1 VCGSAAD
8 AAAGGL
14 IARAKAEGRAVL
26 DAAGIAYASGA
37 EITELRSGTVDV
49 QPLPGEPTRS
59 STWQSLARGAGSIKM
74 DYLNGEIVLLGR
86 AHGVPTPVN
95 AALTAAA
102 RESVLLGRNPGV
114 LPADALI
121 RRIEAAATA

>member
-14 IARAKAEGRAVL
+14 IARAKAE
-26 DAAGIAYASGA
+26 GIAYASGA